1 LTANGRLRTVAPT
14 FRPAPREGRLAF
26 NPEGTVSAL
35 ARAKSLHRAGRRA
48 EAIDAYRMAVREKPS
63 DPARHYLLGLCLLET
78 GQLVDGSQ
86 AMKRAI
92 ALAPRHGPAHF
103 ALGTAAARQNDVATA
118 ERHLRA
124 AIRCEAGMVPA
135 YIELGVLYAKSE
147 RLDEALATFRQAIEQ
162 RQDHAGLQ
170 VNYGNALWR
179 VGQRADAI
187 GAWQAALKLEPK
199 LATAH
204 ASLGL
209 AMRGQGAW
217 DDAIRSLETA
227 AALEPQVGE
236 HRYNLA
242 LSYFH
247 HRRYRDAAQALD
259 MAEASMP
266 ERRRVR
272 VQRARV
278 AQAMCDW
285 DALDALWP
293 DIEAEVAAA
302 AQGENSF
309 LTPFFS
315 LSLPLSQEAR
325 SIVARHHAASIHDQA
340 MALHPAFGPQAK
352 VDGAATDRI
361 RLGYMSSDYRDH
373 AVGHLVASMFDRHDR
388 ALFDVIGYS
397 IGPDDGSYWRQ
408 RAAQGFDRLVDL
420 QSLGDLDAAQ
430 RIRDDNI
437 DILIDINGLT
447 ALARPEILVLR
458 PAPVIATW
466 LGTAGTTG
474 ADFIDYALTDRIVT
488 PPDMQEFYAERLC
501 LLPGCY
507 YPYDDETRIE
517 PDASR
522 ADESLT
528 DDAVVLACFCAHY
541 KIDRESFA
549 SWCEILN
556 AVPRAVLWLLRESP
570 EGEANLRSAAIAA
583 GIAPDRL
590 IFAAR
595 KPRADHLARLA
606 LADLALDTYVYGAH
620 TTAAD
625 ILRAGVPMV
634 TRLGPAFASRVA
646 ASILTATGFEDLI
659 ASDIAGCTQLAIDL
673 ASDDERRTSLKTRLA
688 AAIPAAPIFDT
699 QRLVRNMEQAY
710 AAIWARHRAGEP
722 PAFIDLSEP
731 PYDR

>member
-1 LTANGRLRTVAPT
+1 M
-14 FRPAPREGRLAF
+14 AF
-26 NPEGTVSAL
+26 NPEGTASTL

-48 EAIDAYRMAVREKPS
+48 EAIEAYRMAVREKPS

-78 GQLVDGSQ
+78 GQLADGSQ

-92 ALAPRHGPAHF
+92 ALAPRHAPAHF
-103 ALGTAAARQNDVATA
+103 ALGTAAARQGDGTTA
-118 ERHLRA
+118 ERHLRT
-124 AIRCEAGMVPA
+124 AIRCETGMIPA
-135 YIELGVLYAKSE
+135 YIELGVLYAKSD

-170 VNYGNALWR
+170 ANYGNALWR
-179 VGQRADAI
+179 VGHRVDAI

-209 AMRGQGAW
+209 ALRGQGAW
-217 DDAIRSLETA
+217 DEAIRSLETA

-247 HRRYRDAAQALD
+247 RRRYRDAAQALG
-259 MAEASMP
+259 MAESLMP
-266 ERRRVR
+266 EPRRVR

-285 DALDALWP
+285 DTLDALWP

-302 AQGENSF
+302 AQGEICY
-309 LTPFFS
+309 LTPFFT
-315 LSLPLSQEAR
+315 LSLPLSLEAR
-325 SIVARHHAASIHDQA
+325 SIVARHHAASIRDQA
-340 MALHPAFGPQAK
+340 TALHPTFGLQVRVGNPAS
-352 VDGAATDRI
+352 DRI

-373 AVGHLVASMFDRHDR
+373 AVGHLVASMFDLHDR
-388 ALFDVIGYS
+388 VRFEVIGYS
-397 IGPDDGSYWRQ
+397 IGPDDGSPWRQ
-408 RAAQGFDRLVDL
+408 RAAQGFDRLADL
-420 QSLGDLDAAQ
+420 QSLGDLDAAR
-430 RIRDDNI
+430 RIRDDGI

-447 ALARPEILVLR
+447 ALARPEILALR

-488 PPDMQEFYAERLC
+488 PPGMQPFYAENLC

-507 YPYDDETRIE
+507 YPYDQETRIAAS
-517 PDASR
+517 ASR
-522 ADESLT
+522 TDENLP
-528 DDAVVLACFCAHY
+528 DEAIVLACFCAHY
-541 KIDRESFA
+541 KIDRESFG
-549 SWCEILN
+549 SWCAILN
-556 AVPRAVLWLLRESP
+556 AVPNAVLWLLGESP
-570 EGEANLRSAAIAA
+570 EGEANLRNAATAM

-595 KPRADHLARLA
+595 KPRDEHLARLV
-606 LADLALDTYVYGAH
+606 LADLALDTYIYGAH

-625 ILRAGVPMV
+625 ILRACVPMV

-646 ASILTATGFEDLI
+646 ASILTAAGFEGLI
-659 ASDIAGCTQLAIDL
+659 ASDIEGCTRLAVEL
-673 ASDDERRTSLKTRLA
+673 ASDHERRASLKGRLA
-688 AAIPAAPIFDT
+688 AAIPTAPIFDT
-699 QRLVRNMEQAY
+699 QRLVRSMEQAY
-710 AAIWARHRAGEP
+710 AAIWTCHRSGEP
-722 PAFIDLSEP
+722 PAPIDLSQP
-731 PYDR
+731 PYDRQEGTA